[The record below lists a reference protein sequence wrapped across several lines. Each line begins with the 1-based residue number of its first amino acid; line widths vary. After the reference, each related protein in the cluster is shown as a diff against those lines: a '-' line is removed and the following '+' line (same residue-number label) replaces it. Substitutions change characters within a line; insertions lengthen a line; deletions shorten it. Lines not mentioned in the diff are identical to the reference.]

1 MTFMQIC
8 NENYSTIKTIML
20 LKILEKS
27 DLLDIQRSAMTHCN
41 PQEILA
47 RPLEAQFVCRSNGYG
62 VTQCQSWVCYKF
74 HYVQKKST
82 ILTNMKIFT
91 SVLVQFGT
99 YYFFLPGICT
109 CISYLTKSKNTLFY
123 PFFLKTHVLLE

>member
-20 LKILEKS
+20 LKILENS
-27 DLLDIQRSAMTHCN
+27 DLLDVQRSAITHCN

-74 HYVQKKST
+74 HYVQKKHNSNKYENFLQVFWYGLVL
-82 ILTNMKIFT
+82 IIF
-91 SVLVQFGT
+91 SYQVYVLVLVIWLSQKIH
-99 YYFFLPGICT
+99 FFT
-109 CISYLTKSKNTLFY
+109 H
-123 PFFLKTHVLLE
+123 FFLKLMYY

>member
-1 MTFMQIC
+1 MTFMQIS
-8 NENYSTIKTIML
+8 NENYSTLKAIML

-74 HYVQKKST
+74 HYVQKKHNSNK
-82 ILTNMKIFT
+82 IMSRGAYPSELSQSIMNWSVARNICFRAVRPEKNKKFVRTNVSF
-91 SVLVQFGT
+91 
-99 YYFFLPGICT
+99 
-109 CISYLTKSKNTLFY
+109 SK
-123 PFFLKTHVLLE
+123 

>member
-1 MTFMQIC
+1 
-8 NENYSTIKTIML
+8 ML

-74 HYVQKKST
+74 HYVQKKHNS
-82 ILTNMKIFT
+82 NKYENFYKC
-91 SVLVQFGT
+91 FGT
-99 YYFFLPGICT
+99 VWYLLFFLT
-109 CISYLTKSKNTLFY
+109 RYK
-123 PFFLKTHVLLE
+123 